1 MNTQQQL
8 VHQITDIAMAISLSN
23 AAIVN
28 VEFSSVANHLRITV
42 KAQPY
47 SKPKIDECIPLC
59 EPNDGELSKRRTEA
73 RLRSVIGQLRSIQM
87 RGETPP
93 PVAA

>member
-1 MNTQQQL
+1 MKVQQQL
-8 VHQITDIAMAISLSN
+8 VHQITDIAMAISLSQ
-23 AAIVN
+23 AAMVN

-42 KAQPY
+42 KSQPFA
-47 SKPKIDECIPLC
+47 KPKIDECIALC
-59 EPNDGELSKRRTEA
+59 EPGDSELSKRRTEA
-73 RLRSVIGQLRSIQM
+73 RLREIIKTLQAIQL